1 MMCDIEL
8 RFDSHENT
16 IGDLSKLTD
25 IICEHAAYDH
35 DDVSWYV
42 EDEPEPKV
50 AIYVYNVTEE
60 QCFLIRD
67 DIRTAEWDGPQPV
80 MEAEGDDDE

>member
-1 MMCDIEL
+1 MCDIEF
-8 RFDSHENT
+8 RFDSHKNT
-16 IGDLSKLTD
+16 LHDMSKLAD
-25 IICEHAAYDH
+25 IICEHAAHANSDGC
-35 DDVSWYV
+35 WYV

-50 AIYVYNVTEE
+50 ALNIYNVTEE

-80 MEAEGDDDE
+80 MKAEGDDDE